1 MLDDFFRRVN
11 GKFGV
16 LIVNDLT
23 KDLDDQD
30 QDIAELAK
38 IWSKGEST
46 ASSILRIVD
55 QTGEYKSKL
64 NGRTYDLA
72 E

>member
-1 MLDDFFRRVN
+1 M
-11 GKFGV
+11 
-16 LIVNDLT
+16 NDLT